1 MIESKK
7 TYNKEGIRDMEKK
20 KKILIVTAFPTHG
33 AGSGAL
39 ITTQAKSYI
48 EEGHQVVIITGNN
61 RTDFDKL
68 EGVRYHIVPFTA
80 ETENPEKI
88 ENQCKFNYLMFTT
101 HTESTANFWNASL
114 EQIEEY
120 MQAFEKAIREEINQ
134 FNPDIVHTQHNWI
147 TSSILAKFDKPVVL
161 TIHGTDLMGYQ
172 RANEELKKVNAQI
185 DKLKN
190 DAQTNDN
197 TQLINNIKKLEEIYL
212 QYKNKKQILADI
224 KKAMDN
230 NEIRT
235 NKEDLEQLVRLYDDK
250 TKYQL
255 YMRYAEKSAQISNR
269 IIVISEDQKKEFS
282 RLFPQ
287 DKDRVVLLENGYDP
301 KTFYMDRN
309 VDRDEVLPAEQA
321 DYDNMVLFVG
331 KFADFKGIDAL
342 LNATKIYEEEMKSKN
357 KKIETLIVGSGVLDE
372 KLRKQADELGLKNI
386 HFLGR
391 KNHTEI
397 RQLQNLATVSLIPSR
412 NEPFGLV
419 VIEGTACGHPVIATN
434 AGGIPGILNRENAD
448 ISDKTKSYVTPLGIL
463 VPPLPDRPVLLDEA
477 QKDQLDEYMVKYM
490 NASKEEKVK
499 VSNEIAN
506 NLGLEIEDVNNYI
519 ESYMRTIYGISDGIK
534 SIILEKTKFDNQE
547 IAEDTKTNYSQDVI
561 RDKILGIFDDA
572 INDKKKINE
581 R

>member
-1 MIESKK
+1 
-7 TYNKEGIRDMEKK
+7 MEKK

-68 EGVRYHIVPFTA
+68 EGVRYHVVPFTA

-147 TSSILAKFDKPVVL
+147 TSSILSKFDKPVAL

-190 DAQTNDN
+190 DAQTTDN

-235 NKEDLEQLVRLYDDK
+235 NKEDLEQLVGLYDDK

-309 VDRDEVLPAEQA
+309 VDRDQVLPAEQA

-477 QKDQLDEYMVKYM
+477 QKDELDEYMVKYM

-506 NLGLEIEDVNNYI
+506 NLELEIEDVNNYI

-534 SIILEKTKFDNQE
+534 SIVLEKTKFDNQK

>member
-1 MIESKK
+1 
-7 TYNKEGIRDMEKK
+7 MEKK

-39 ITTQAKSYI
+39 ITTQAKSYV

-68 EGVRYHIVPFTA
+68 EGVRYHVVPFTA

-120 MQAFEKAIREEINQ
+120 MQAFENAIREEITQ

-147 TSSILAKFDKPVVL
+147 TSSILSKFDKPVAL

-235 NKEDLEQLVRLYDDK
+235 NKEDLEQLVGLYDDK

-372 KLRKQADELGLKNI
+372 KLRKQADELGLKNTY
-386 HFLGR
+386 FLGR

-477 QKDQLDEYMVKYM
+477 QKDELDEYMVKYM
-490 NASKEEKVK
+490 NASEEEKVK

-506 NLGLEIEDVNNYI
+506 GLGLTIEEVNSYI

-534 SIILEKTKFDNQE
+534 SIVLEKTKFDNQK
-547 IAEDTKTNYSQDVI
+547 IAEDTETNYSQDVI

>member
-1 MIESKK
+1 
-7 TYNKEGIRDMEKK
+7 MEKK

-39 ITTQAKSYI
+39 ITTQAKSYV

-68 EGVRYHIVPFTA
+68 EGVRYHVVPFTA

-120 MQAFEKAIREEINQ
+120 MQAFENAIREEITQ

-147 TSSILAKFDKPVVL
+147 TSSILSKFDKPVAL

-230 NEIRT
+230 NEIRI
-235 NKEDLEQLVRLYDDK
+235 NKEDLEQLVGLYDDK
-250 TKYQL
+250 IKYQL

-287 DKDRVVLLENGYDP
+287 DKDKVVLLENGYDP

-342 LNATKIYEEEMKSKN
+342 LNATKIYEEEMSSKN

-372 KLRKQADELGLKNI
+372 KLRKQADELGLKNT

-490 NASKEEKVK
+490 NASEEEKVK

-506 NLGLEIEDVNNYI
+506 GLGLTIEEVNSYI

-534 SIILEKTKFDNQE
+534 SIVLEKTKFDNQK
-547 IAEDTKTNYSQDVI
+547 IAEDTETNYSQDVI

>member
-1 MIESKK
+1 
-7 TYNKEGIRDMEKK
+7 MEKK

-161 TIHGTDLMGYQ
+161 TIHETDLMGYQ

-197 TQLINNIKKLEEIYL
+197 IQLINNIKKLEEIYL

-301 KTFYMDRN
+301 KTFYMDRK

>member
-1 MIESKK
+1 
-7 TYNKEGIRDMEKK
+7 MEKK

-39 ITTQAKSYI
+39 ITTQAKSYV

-68 EGVRYHIVPFTA
+68 EGVRYHVVPFTA

-120 MQAFEKAIREEINQ
+120 MQAFENAIREEITQ

-147 TSSILAKFDKPVVL
+147 TSSILSKFDKPVAL

-235 NKEDLEQLVRLYDDK
+235 NKEDLEQLVGLYDDK

-372 KLRKQADELGLKNI
+372 KLRKQADELGLKNTY
-386 HFLGR
+386 FLGR

-490 NASKEEKVK
+490 NASEEEKVK

-534 SIILEKTKFDNQE
+534 SIVLEITNFNNKK
-547 IAEDTKTNYSQDVI
+547 IAKDTETNYSQNVI
-561 RDKILGIFDDA
+561 RNKILGIFDDA
-572 INDKKKINE
+572 INDKEING

>member
-1 MIESKK
+1 
-7 TYNKEGIRDMEKK
+7 MEKK

-561 RDKILGIFDDA
+561 RDKILEIFDDA

>member
-1 MIESKK
+1 
-7 TYNKEGIRDMEKK
+7 MEKK

-68 EGVRYHIVPFTA
+68 EGVRYHVVPFTA

-147 TSSILAKFDKPVVL
+147 TSSILSKFDKPVAL

-309 VDRDEVLPAEQA
+309 VDRDQVLPAEQA

-477 QKDQLDEYMVKYM
+477 QKDELDEYMVKYM

-506 NLGLEIEDVNNYI
+506 NLELEIEDVNNYI

-534 SIILEKTKFDNQE
+534 SIVLEKTKFDNQK

-561 RDKILGIFDDA
+561 RDKILRIFDDA

>member
-1 MIESKK
+1 
-7 TYNKEGIRDMEKK
+7 MEKK

-161 TIHGTDLMGYQ
+161 TIHETDLMGYQ

-190 DAQTNDN
+190 DAQTND
-197 TQLINNIKKLEEIYL
+197 TIQLINNIKKLEEIYL

-301 KTFYMDRN
+301 KTFYMDRK

>member
-1 MIESKK
+1 
-7 TYNKEGIRDMEKK
+7 MEKK

-39 ITTQAKSYI
+39 ITTQAKSYV

-68 EGVRYHIVPFTA
+68 EGVRYHVVPFTA

-147 TSSILAKFDKPVVL
+147 TSSILSKFDKPVAL

-235 NKEDLEQLVRLYDDK
+235 NKEDLEQLVGLYDDK

-342 LNATKIYEEEMKSKN
+342 LNATKIYEEEMSSKN

-372 KLRKQADELGLKNI
+372 KLRKQADELGLKNT

-463 VPPLPDRPVLLDEA
+463 VPPLPDRPVSLDEA
-477 QKDQLDEYMVKYM
+477 QKDELDEYMVKYM
-490 NASKEEKVK
+490 NASEEEKVK

-506 NLGLEIEDVNNYI
+506 KLGLEIEDVNNYI

-534 SIILEKTKFDNQE
+534 SIVLEQTKFDNQK
-547 IAEDTKTNYSQDVI
+547 IAKDTETNYSQDVI
-561 RDKILGIFDDA
+561 RDKILGIFEDA

>member
-1 MIESKK
+1 
-7 TYNKEGIRDMEKK
+7 MEKK

-39 ITTQAKSYI
+39 ITTQAKSYV

-68 EGVRYHIVPFTA
+68 EGVRYHVVPFTA

-120 MQAFEKAIREEINQ
+120 MQAFENAIREEITQ

-147 TSSILAKFDKPVVL
+147 TSSILSKFDKPVAL

-235 NKEDLEQLVRLYDDK
+235 NKEDLEQLVGLYDDK

-342 LNATKIYEEEMKSKN
+342 LNATKIYEEEMSSKN

-372 KLRKQADELGLKNI
+372 KLRKQADELGLKNT

-490 NASKEEKVK
+490 NASEEEKVK

-506 NLGLEIEDVNNYI
+506 GLGLTIEEVNSYI

-534 SIILEKTKFDNQE
+534 SIVLEKTKFDNQK
-547 IAEDTKTNYSQDVI
+547 IAEDTETNYSQDVI

>member
-39 ITTQAKSYI
+39 ITTQAKSYV

-68 EGVRYHIVPFTA
+68 EGVRYHVVPFTA

-147 TSSILAKFDKPVVL
+147 TSSILSKFDKPVAL

-235 NKEDLEQLVRLYDDK
+235 NKEDLEQLVGLYDDK

-342 LNATKIYEEEMKSKN
+342 LNATKIYEEEMSSKN

-372 KLRKQADELGLKNI
+372 KLRKQADELGLKNT

-463 VPPLPDRPVLLDEA
+463 VPPLPDRPVSLDEA
-477 QKDQLDEYMVKYM
+477 QKDELDEYMVKYM
-490 NASKEEKVK
+490 NASEEEKVK

-506 NLGLEIEDVNNYI
+506 KLGLEIEDVNNYI

-534 SIILEKTKFDNQE
+534 SIVLEQTKFDNQK
-547 IAEDTKTNYSQDVI
+547 IAKDTETNYSQDVI
-561 RDKILGIFDDA
+561 RDKILGIFEDA

>member
-1 MIESKK
+1 
-7 TYNKEGIRDMEKK
+7 MEKK

-161 TIHGTDLMGYQ
+161 TIHETDLMGYQ

-197 TQLINNIKKLEEIYL
+197 IQLINNIKKLEEIYL

-301 KTFYMDRN
+301 KTFYMDRK

-321 DYDNMVLFVG
+321 DYDNMILFVG

-572 INDKKKINE
+572 INDKKKITE

>member
-1 MIESKK
+1 
-7 TYNKEGIRDMEKK
+7 MEKK

-120 MQAFEKAIREEINQ
+120 MQAFEKAIREEITQ

-161 TIHGTDLMGYQ
+161 TIHETDLMGYQ

-197 TQLINNIKKLEEIYL
+197 IQLINNIKKLEEIYL

-301 KTFYMDRN
+301 KTFYMDRK

-321 DYDNMVLFVG
+321 DYDNMILFVG

>member
-1 MIESKK
+1 
-7 TYNKEGIRDMEKK
+7 MEKK

-68 EGVRYHIVPFTA
+68 EGVRYHVVPFTA

-120 MQAFEKAIREEINQ
+120 MQAFEKAIREEITQ

-147 TSSILAKFDKPVVL
+147 TSSILAKFDKPVAL

-172 RANEELKKVNAQI
+172 RANEELKKVNSQI
-185 DKLKN
+185 DKLKK
-190 DAQTNDN
+190 DAQTNEN
-197 TQLINNIKKLEEIYL
+197 IQVSNNIKKLEEIYL

-230 NEIRT
+230 NEIQT
-235 NKEDLEQLVRLYDDK
+235 NKEELEQLVGLYDEK

-301 KTFYMDRN
+301 KTFYMDRS
-309 VDRDEVLPAEQA
+309 VDKNEVLPAEQA

-372 KLRKQADELGLKNI
+372 KLRKQADELGLKNT

-434 AGGIPGILNRENAD
+434 AGGIPGILNRENED

-463 VPPLPDRPVLLDEA
+463 VPPLPDRPVSLDEK
-477 QKDQLDEYMVKYM
+477 QKDELDEYMVKYM
-490 NASKEEKVK
+490 NAGEEEKVK

-506 NLGLEIEDVNNYI
+506 KLGLEIEDVNNYI

-534 SIILEKTKFDNQE
+534 SIVLEKTKFDNQK
-547 IAEDTKTNYSQDVI
+547 IAEDTETNYSQDVI

>member
-1 MIESKK
+1 
-7 TYNKEGIRDMEKK
+7 MEKK

-39 ITTQAKSYI
+39 ITTQAKSYV

-68 EGVRYHIVPFTA
+68 EGVRYHVVPFTA

-120 MQAFEKAIREEINQ
+120 MQAFENAIREEITQ

-147 TSSILAKFDKPVVL
+147 TSSILSKFDKPVAL

-230 NEIRT
+230 NEIRI
-235 NKEDLEQLVRLYDDK
+235 NKEDLEQLVGLYDDK
-250 TKYQL
+250 IKYQL

-287 DKDRVVLLENGYDP
+287 DKDKVVLLENGYDP

-342 LNATKIYEEEMKSKN
+342 LNATKIYEEEMSSKN

-372 KLRKQADELGLKNI
+372 KLRKQADELGLKNT

-463 VPPLPDRPVLLDEA
+463 VPPLPDRPVSLDEA
-477 QKDQLDEYMVKYM
+477 QKDELDEYMVKYM
-490 NASKEEKVK
+490 NASEEEKVK

-506 NLGLEIEDVNNYI
+506 GLGLTIEEVNSYI

-534 SIILEKTKFDNQE
+534 SIVLEKTKFDNQK
-547 IAEDTKTNYSQDVI
+547 IAEDTETNYSQDVI

>member
-1 MIESKK
+1 
-7 TYNKEGIRDMEKK
+7 MEKK

-39 ITTQAKSYI
+39 ITTQAKSYV

-68 EGVRYHIVPFTA
+68 EGVRYHVVPFTA

-120 MQAFEKAIREEINQ
+120 MQAFEKAIREEITQ

-147 TSSILAKFDKPVVL
+147 TSSILSKFDKPVAL

-197 TQLINNIKKLEEIYL
+197 TQLISNIKKLEEIYL

-230 NEIRT
+230 NEIRI
-235 NKEDLEQLVRLYDDK
+235 NKEDLEQLVGLYDDK
-250 TKYQL
+250 IKYQL

-269 IIVISEDQKKEFS
+269 IIVISEDQKNEFS

-342 LNATKIYEEEMKSKN
+342 LNATKIYEEEMSSKN

-372 KLRKQADELGLKNI
+372 KLRKQADELGLKNT

-477 QKDQLDEYMVKYM
+477 QKDELDEYMVKYM
-490 NASKEEKVK
+490 NASEEEKVK

-506 NLGLEIEDVNNYI
+506 GLGLTIEEVNSYI

-534 SIILEKTKFDNQE
+534 SIVLEKTKFDNQK
-547 IAEDTKTNYSQDVI
+547 IAEDTETNYSQDVI